1 MQKTMLP
8 MNPGSFDSANERMRA
23 EKETVDNNSQ
33 NYGTDD
39 KNYLALALSKI
50 QNGDSVT
57 TAAIDSTKQMV
68 DKNNVNYSRD
78 SQNHTNYINALINNY
93 RTLSKAQNGGFT
105 MGTLGFK
112 EESSMLIDEM
122 NKRKNAVES
131 ATKEMQN
138 AVNTYNGVS
147 GDGGGVSHGSIG
159 SGSSGNKGSSG
170 SSSSSKEVENIE
182 VETDRYYDL
191 NNAINKVN
199 DALEINDILSKN
211 ANDDAKLKYIKE
223 EISLYNQK
231 KTSIRKITS
240 RTKERVIRN
249 KKFFIW

>member
-1 MQKTMLP
+1 
-8 MNPGSFDSANERMRA
+8 
-23 EKETVDNNSQ
+23 
-33 NYGTDD
+33 
-39 KNYLALALSKI
+39 
-50 QNGDSVT
+50 
-57 TAAIDSTKQMV
+57 
-68 DKNNVNYSRD
+68 
-78 SQNHTNYINALINNY
+78 
-93 RTLSKAQNGGFT
+93 

-112 EESSMLIDEM
+112 EESSTIDEM

-147 GDGGGVSHGSIG
+147 GVGGGVSHGSIG

-170 SSSSSKEVENIE
+170 SSSSSKEVENIK

-231 KTSIRKITS
+231 RQALEKLQAEQK
-240 RTKERVIRN
+240 KELSEIRN
-249 KKFFIW
+249 SLSGNGFTFGADGNISNLNSRLKGLESWANSASGTEKENRQNTVKNIQTKD